1 MKLKLTK
8 KDIQLLKFLSK
19 YKMMLAKDAKRIYVS
34 KDYHY
39 KRLKK
44 LENEKYIKRISRYIK
59 LDINGIKL
67 MKELSYDYQN
77 VCRNLEYQDRLKD
90 VVKIA
95 TLTIASPI
103 EFVNSLEMKDSS
115 IFTQTNRKF
124 IGELTYQGK
133 KAITYYISKGRGNLY
148 IRQVINDIQK
158 VDNNKNII
166 IFIEDMK
173 ILNKSN
179 QYFIFGKQSTVIIKA
194 TSRNLEM
201 MRLFQELDFYEI
213 LKQIYSEKEILL
225 SNWKKADYMTNE
237 KEYIIL
243 MPFIDT
249 EKLHRLN
256 SFYNNN
262 QSTNRKIDIVTLKE
276 NKIKIEEILANKTNI
291 IELNNLIIG
300 GRNGEK

>member
-1 MKLKLTK
+1 
-8 KDIQLLKFLSK
+8 
-19 YKMMLAKDAKRIYVS
+19 MMLAKDAKRIYVS

-44 LENEKYIKRISRYIK
+44 LENEKYIKRVSRYIK

-95 TLTIASPI
+95 TLTIASTI
-103 EFVNSLEMKDSS
+103 EFVSSLEMKDSS

-133 KAITYYISKGRGNLY
+133 KAIAYYISKDRENIY

-166 IFIEDMK
+166 IFVEDMK
-173 ILNKSN
+173 TLNKSN

-194 TSRNLEM
+194 TSKNLEM

-213 LKQIYSEKEILL
+213 LKQIYNKKEILL

-249 EKLHRLN
+249 EKLHGLN

-262 QSTNRKIDIVTLKE
+262 QGTNRKIDIVTLKE
-276 NKIKIEEILANKTNI
+276 NKSKIEEILAKKTNI

>member
-44 LENEKYIKRISRYIK
+44 LENEKYIKRVSRYIK

-95 TLTIASPI
+95 TLTIASTI
-103 EFVNSLEMKDSS
+103 EFVSSLEMKDSS

-133 KAITYYISKGRGNLY
+133 KAIAYYISKDRENIY

-166 IFIEDMK
+166 IFVEDMK
-173 ILNKSN
+173 TLNKSN

-194 TSRNLEM
+194 TSKNLEM

-213 LKQIYSEKEILL
+213 LKQIYNKKEILL

-249 EKLHRLN
+249 EKLHGLN

-262 QSTNRKIDIVTLKE
+262 QGTNRKIDIVTLKE
-276 NKIKIEEILANKTNI
+276 NKSKIEEILAKKTNI